1 MPVIK
6 KETKYDNQNIQPLI
20 PQSNA
25 YGKLDVTPSQ
35 KNQY

>member
-6 KETKYDNQNIQPLI
+6 KKPQTIYDNQNIQPLV

-25 YGKLDVTPSQ
+25 YRKFDVTPS
-35 KNQY
+35 